1 MSWDLGKH
9 TLQMKT
15 NQYATAEELCS
26 VFTENL
32 SGLYQLSF
40 LLTGNDE
47 LAERCFVT
55 GFEESIQANQVFKEW
70 AYCWAKRSIIQNAIH
85 AIHPH
90 PSGQNSM
97 PVSSAFTKQASG
109 PAGPSKPFEID
120 NVLALAAFERFVFV
134 LTVLEKYTDQD
145 CAHLLSYPIQEIRK
159 ARFRAFEQI
168 ADLHREYFSHE
179 TAKNC
184 QEPNR

>member
-1 MSWDLGKH
+1 MNWNPGTH
-9 TLQMKT
+9 TLQMKN
-15 NQYATAEELCS
+15 NQYATAEDLYS
-26 VFTENL
+26 IFTENL
-32 SGLYQLSF
+32 GGLYQLSF

-47 LAERCFVT
+47 LAERSFVT
-55 GFEESIQANQVFKEW
+55 GFEESIRANQVFKEW
-70 AYCWAKRSIIQNAIH
+70 AHCWAKRSIIQNAIH
-85 AIHPH
+85 AVHPH
-90 PSGQNSM
+90 PSDQNST

-109 PAGPSKPFEID
+109 PEGASRPFEID

-168 ADLHREYFSHE
+168 ADLHREYFYHE
-179 TAKNC
+179 TAKNP
-184 QEPNR
+184 QGANR